1 MEQVLIRDFSFP
13 FRQQQGH
20 GIHLGQG
27 SVTLIRQASSLQ
39 KKQPLRQKN
48 NYIYSLN
55 IFTVYFICTKEI

>member
-20 GIHLGQG
+20 GIHLGLG

-39 KKQPLRQKN
+39 KN
-48 NYIYSLN
+48 NP
-55 IFTVYFICTKEI
+55 